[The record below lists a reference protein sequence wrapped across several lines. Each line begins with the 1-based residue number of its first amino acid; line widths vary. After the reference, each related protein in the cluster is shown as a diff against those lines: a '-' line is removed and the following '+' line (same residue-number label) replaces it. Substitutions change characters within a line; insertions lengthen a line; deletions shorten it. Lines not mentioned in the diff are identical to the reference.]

1 MPRSDYIKHFARNE
15 VDEYVGTEPERAWGD
30 EDLEEAFG
38 RYRDFRP
45 TRWVMKSEDGGARG
59 SKGGAM
65 ALVPGKEVFVA
76 AEEGAERGDGGR
88 LLKEG

>member
-1 MPRSDYIKHFARNE
+1 MPRRDYIKHFARNE
-15 VDEYVGTEPERAWGD
+15 VDEYVGTEQEKTWSD

-45 TRWVMKSEDGGARG
+45 TRWVMKSEDEDSRG
-59 SKGGAM
+59 KGSL

-76 AEEGAERGDGGR
+76 AELTERGDGGR
-88 LLKEG
+88 LLKEA